1 MGGLDGVEEEEE
13 EDKKDKNEIIDGLEE
28 LVVMGVEE

>member
-1 MGGLDGVEEEEE
+1 MGGLDGVEEEE
-13 EDKKDKNEIIDGLEE
+13 EDKKDKNEIMDGLEE